1 MRDGI
6 IIKGKEIHYM
16 DKLWVIKEFY
26 YVEGNPNIY
35 VKLHDGNRTMNVM
48 LDKIKSLII
57 NCDEK

>member
-16 DKLWVIKEFY
+16 DKLWVVNEFY

-35 VKLHDGNRTMNVM
+35 VKLYDGNKSMNVM